1 MQKHQIKENIVLV
14 CRCDLIGEILKEYD
28 EINSIEVFESYILFK
43 IQERKYS
50 LHMFDEDDFPI
61 ICIVDND
68 MSYPHF
74 MLRAI
79 EIEGSMHRSICLF
92 EEESIIKYIHTFEEK
107 IHLCID
113 SLIELIHLPYDKIV
127 EEYQKEFL
135 FYWKR
140 ACNVKSKYEKLKYQL
155 YLDNPEKY
163 QWFEQQIFSKDVIRI
178 SYTNKYFN
186 DSKEKKAIDN
196 IPALYLPL
204 QDIRKLIPPIDKKE
218 WGGKE
223 ICDILDNPSY
233 QRIPTEAFNDIVN
246 KSYSEKSIVLIFQ
259 LNALY
264 FGCVVEFKNPG
275 TAKLINKFETQI
287 EKVIPIY
294 VERCDFEFLNNQ
306 IGNEVHNEKIC
317 IVGCGSLGSYVT
329 TELVRAG
336 YKNITIIDGDKYEA
350 PNTFRHSITVSHWGI
365 NKSILHAWQLKFIHP
380 EINIETVDKFLTSE
394 NIEECK
400 INEFDIIIFTV
411 GNSDVQLKLNK
422 ALKKQNIN
430 KTIIYAWLEHD
441 GKTSHIAV
449 INGFSNGCFECIFT
463 DDNGEL
469 CGNVVNVAPKNEIK
483 YVRNGCGGTRVPYG
497 NKTLLDA
504 TSMLLKALDEL
515 QGENVLYSY
524 IDDCVIKKT
533 FPSNER
539 CNCCG
544 VRK

>member
-1 MQKHQIKENIVLV
+1 MV
-14 CRCDLIGEILKEYD
+14 CRCDLIEEILKEYD
-28 EINSIEVFESYILFK
+28 EINSIEILESYVLFE
-43 IQERKYS
+43 IQENKYS
-50 LHMFDEDDFPI
+50 LHMFTEDSFPT

-68 MSYPHF
+68 VSYPHF
-74 MLRAI
+74 MLNVI
-79 EIEGSMHRSICLF
+79 EIEGYMHRSICLF
-92 EEESIIKYIHTFEEK
+92 EEGSIIKYIHTFEEK

-140 ACNVKSKYEKLKYQL
+140 ACNVKSKYDKLKYQL
-155 YLDNPEKY
+155 YLDYPEKY
-163 QWFEQQIFSKDVIRI
+163 QWLEQQIFSGDIIRI
-178 SYTNKYFN
+178 AYTNRYFN
-186 DSKEKKAIDN
+186 DSNEKKAIDK

-204 QDIRKLIPPIDKKE
+204 QDIRKLIPPTEKKE
-218 WGGKE
+218 WSGKE
-223 ICDILDNPSY
+223 ICDILANPSY
-233 QRIPTEAFNDIVN
+233 QRISTEAFNDIAN

-259 LNALY
+259 LNSLY

-275 TAKLINKFETQI
+275 TEKLINKFETKI

-306 IGNEVHNEKIC
+306 IGNKVHNEKIS
-317 IVGCGSLGSYVT
+317 IVGCGSLGSYVA

-350 PNTFRHSITVSHWGI
+350 PNTFRHSITIGHWGY
-365 NKSILHAWQLKFIHP
+365 NKSILHAWQSKFMHP
-380 EINIETVDKFLTSE
+380 EINIETVGEFLTSE
-394 NIEECK
+394 NIEKCK
-400 INEFDIIIFTV
+400 VTESDIIIFTV

-422 ALKKQNIN
+422 AFKKQNIN

-449 INGFSNGCFECIFT
+449 VNGFNNGCFECIFT
-463 DDNGEL
+463 DGNGDP

-504 TSMLLKALDEL
+504 TSMLLKVLDEL
-515 QGENVLYSY
+515 QDKNVLYSY
-524 IDDCVIKKT
+524 IDDSVIKKT
-533 FPSNER
+533 FPLNER

-544 VRK
+544 VCK